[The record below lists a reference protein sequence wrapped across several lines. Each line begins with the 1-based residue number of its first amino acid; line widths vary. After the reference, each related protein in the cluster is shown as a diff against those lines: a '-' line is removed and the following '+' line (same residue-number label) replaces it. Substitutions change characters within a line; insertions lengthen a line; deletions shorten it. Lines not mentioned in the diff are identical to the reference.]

1 MVRIGATE
9 FLEGT
14 EEMVMPGITLGRDKT
29 AHGEGVDQ
37 RIVELLVL
45 IDGRGRN
52 RILAASRRIARH
64 ALRLGEAARRR
75 IDAEL
80 VVDRVP
86 DQRLGEHG
94 AVQMKMK
101 LAPLR
106 HALEEIV
113 QRKRIAANIV
123 ERLGGAKLGLAGRLS
138 RISRH
143 RRGHGHKQEGD
154 GDDGA
159 CDVHAVSHSTK
170 TAAKVFRFQRGASP
184 RFRSS

>member
-64 ALRLGEAARRR
+64 ALQLGEAARRGSTQSLSS
-75 IDAEL
+75 IAFPIS
-80 VVDRVP
+80 VS
-86 DQRLGEHG
+86 
-94 AVQMKMK
+94 ANT
-101 LAPLR
+101 
-106 HALEEIV
+106 ALC
-113 QRKRIAANIV
+113 R
-123 ERLGGAKLGLAGRLS
+123 
-138 RISRH
+138 
-143 RRGHGHKQEGD
+143 
-154 GDDGA
+154 
-159 CDVHAVSHSTK
+159 
-170 TAAKVFRFQRGASP
+170 
-184 RFRSS
+184 